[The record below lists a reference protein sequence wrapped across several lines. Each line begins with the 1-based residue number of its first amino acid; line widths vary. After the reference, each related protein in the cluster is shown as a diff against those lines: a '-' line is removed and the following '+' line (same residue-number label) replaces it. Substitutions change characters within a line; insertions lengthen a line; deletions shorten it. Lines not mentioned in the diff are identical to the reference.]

1 MFVMY
6 LLLVLCWFVF
16 ECYVDHGDLHV
27 LTPSFPT
34 RLSSDRWRRATVR
47 ATIIKRHGLPR
58 FRQIKQ
64 HWCVEQNPTKRRARL
79 NFTAEGSD
87 VLLVSGISHSCGIRS
102 EEHTS
107 ELQSLMR
114 TSYAVFCLKKT
125 KTHII
130 ITPPKQ
136 IINTEH

>member
-58 FRQIKQ
+58 FRPIKQ

-87 VLLVSGISHSCGIRS
+87 VPLVSGISHSCGIGGLPAHR
-102 EEHTS
+102 
-107 ELQSLMR
+107 LMGR
-114 TSYAVFCLKKT
+114 HETLINLLRMPHHRYR
-125 KTHII
+125 
-130 ITPPKQ
+130 PPQDRKSGV
-136 IINTEH
+136 